1 MRRRISCSSSSALFS
16 FFFLLSWPA
25 CSVSS
30 GEDTLSPDRP
40 LLDDGATALVSSGGR
55 FRLGFFSP
63 NGSTNR
69 YVGIWYNKISIQTVV
84 WVANRRQP
92 IATLSG
98 NLSLTNNGILI
109 ITGEDNSTAIWSSGS
124 PASGL
129 RNPVARILDD
139 GNFVVVEEAG
149 SNDDDPNSF
158 AWQSFDFPSD
168 TFLPGM
174 VLRQK
179 QLRTGAILN
188 INFTAWMSSTDP
200 APGQYTLGLNVQGDP
215 QVFIWRGTQPF
226 WRGGPWNGRWFSGI
240 PEVAENASWLIN
252 VNVEQNINQIS
263 YSAINQSSV
272 IVREIMDSSGHIQIL
287 VWIEAEQRWSVCWDI
302 PKDPCDLMSSCGPN
316 TYCSSN
322 TSPQCACLPAFHPR
336 NQRNWDLWDWS
347 DGCTRTTPLDCQNN
361 TDGFFTLSGTKL
373 PDTSRSTVNANLSL
387 VECRALCFSNC
398 SCRAYAPSNISGIE
412 SGCLIW
418 TDDLTDI
425 KVYRSGLGQDLYVRL
440 AAADLASAI
449 SEALR
454 SHSNRNILMI
464 VLLPLAILFLASV
477 AYSIW
482 RWKKRSSHIDY
493 EAEEKDMELPLFD
506 LNTIKDATD
515 GFSTYNKLGQGGF
528 GPVYKGKLGEDQQI
542 AVKRLSKT
550 SSQGVDEFKNEITLI
565 AKLQHRN
572 LVKLL
577 GCCIQGGERLLIY
590 EYMFNGSLDT
600 FLFGYLNFS
609 VKLKLYYWI
618 GERGPSGELD
628 LNRVYS
634 RVREAKPRMP
644 ELESA
649 SKQIAARSSEPEGS
663 ERQNTIEGT
672 LQRELEGRI
681 NWRSKTRWRPCDSE
695 GSEIGSA
702 MEAEHSRGHV
712 RHGEDTLSPDRPLL
726 DDGATA
732 LVSSGGRF
740 RLGFFSPN
748 GSTNRYVGI
757 WYNNISIQTVVWV
770 ANRRQPI
777 TARSGNLSLTRNG
790 TLILT
795 GEDTSTLSWS
805 SESPNSALRNPVARL
820 LDDGNLVVQEVDS
833 NGNDPN
839 SFAWQ
844 SFDFPTDT
852 LLPGMVLGQKQ
863 LRTGAIL
870 NINLTA
876 WMSSTDPAPGQYTL
890 GLNVQGDPQIFIWTG
905 TQPFWRGG
913 PWNGLWFSGIPE
925 VTEKASWLINV
936 NVEQNINQVSYSAI
950 NQSSV
955 ILREIMDSSGHIQ
968 LLVWIEAEQRW
979 SDSWDIPKDPC
990 DLMSSCGPNSYC
1002 SSNTSPQCACLPAFH
1017 PRNQRNWDLWDW
1029 VDGCMRTTPL
1039 DCLNNTDGFFT
1050 LSGTK
1055 LPDTSRSTVNANLS
1069 LVECRALCF
1078 SNCSCRAYAPSN
1090 ISGIESGCLIW
1101 TDDLTDIKVYRS
1113 GLGQDLYVRSAAADL
1128 ASAIS
1133 EALRSHSN
1141 RNILMIVLLPLA
1153 ILFLASVAYSIW
1165 RWKKR
1170 SSHIDYEAEE
1180 KDMELPLFDLNTIK
1194 DATDDFSTDNKL
1206 GQGGFGPVYKGK
1218 LGEDQQIA
1226 VKRLSKTSSQ
1236 GVDEFKNEITLI
1248 AKLQHRNLVKLLGC
1262 CIQGGERLLIYEYMF
1277 NGSLDKFLFGEAQT
1291 VLLDWRARY
1300 NIILGVARGLLYLHH
1315 DSRLRIVHRDLKAS
1329 NILLDKDMNPKISD
1343 FGPSGELDLNR
1354 VYSRV
1359 RKAKPRMSELES
1371 ASKQIAARSSEPED
1385 FERAQRLDQLW
1396 RQSIAEGVRNNEGL
1410 EVGFVAYLCEPQ
1422 SGTGGLL
1429 RSGRRRAGICL
1440 KVNSGEVIGDRSLRE
1455 VERDRR
1461 GIELIVRLNVF
1472 QLRKYGAKTERESMA
1487 KTVSESNTNTNKES
1501 IVETARESSTETNKE
1516 SMVKIARDSSAET
1529 NKKFMVETARKSGVK
1544 TNKEYVA
1551 KTTRESDAEMEKES
1565 VAKTERKLGAETNK
1579 EYVDHHLK
1587 DKHEGI

>member
-98 NLSLTNNGILI
+98 NLSLTNNGTLI

-600 FLFGYLNFS
+600 FLFG
-609 VKLKLYYWI
+609 
-618 GERGPSGELD
+618 
-628 LNRVYS
+628 
-634 RVREAKPRMP
+634 
-644 ELESA
+644 
-649 SKQIAARSSEPEGS
+649 
-663 ERQNTIEGT
+663 
-672 LQRELEGRI
+672 
-681 NWRSKTRWRPCDSE
+681 
-695 GSEIGSA
+695 
-702 MEAEHSRGHV
+702 
-712 RHGEDTLSPDRPLL
+712 
-726 DDGATA
+726 
-732 LVSSGGRF
+732 
-740 RLGFFSPN
+740 
-748 GSTNRYVGI
+748 
-757 WYNNISIQTVVWV
+757 
-770 ANRRQPI
+770 
-777 TARSGNLSLTRNG
+777 
-790 TLILT
+790 
-795 GEDTSTLSWS
+795 
-805 SESPNSALRNPVARL
+805 
-820 LDDGNLVVQEVDS
+820 
-833 NGNDPN
+833 
-839 SFAWQ
+839 
-844 SFDFPTDT
+844 
-852 LLPGMVLGQKQ
+852 
-863 LRTGAIL
+863 
-870 NINLTA
+870 
-876 WMSSTDPAPGQYTL
+876 
-890 GLNVQGDPQIFIWTG
+890 
-905 TQPFWRGG
+905 
-913 PWNGLWFSGIPE
+913 
-925 VTEKASWLINV
+925 
-936 NVEQNINQVSYSAI
+936 
-950 NQSSV
+950 
-955 ILREIMDSSGHIQ
+955 
-968 LLVWIEAEQRW
+968 
-979 SDSWDIPKDPC
+979 
-990 DLMSSCGPNSYC
+990 
-1002 SSNTSPQCACLPAFH
+1002 
-1017 PRNQRNWDLWDW
+1017 
-1029 VDGCMRTTPL
+1029 
-1039 DCLNNTDGFFT
+1039 
-1050 LSGTK
+1050 
-1055 LPDTSRSTVNANLS
+1055 
-1069 LVECRALCF
+1069 
-1078 SNCSCRAYAPSN
+1078 
-1090 ISGIESGCLIW
+1090 
-1101 TDDLTDIKVYRS
+1101 
-1113 GLGQDLYVRSAAADL
+1113 
-1128 ASAIS
+1128 
-1133 EALRSHSN
+1133 
-1141 RNILMIVLLPLA
+1141 
-1153 ILFLASVAYSIW
+1153 
-1165 RWKKR
+1165 
-1170 SSHIDYEAEE
+1170 
-1180 KDMELPLFDLNTIK
+1180 
-1194 DATDDFSTDNKL
+1194 
-1206 GQGGFGPVYKGK
+1206 
-1218 LGEDQQIA
+1218 
-1226 VKRLSKTSSQ
+1226 
-1236 GVDEFKNEITLI
+1236 
-1248 AKLQHRNLVKLLGC
+1248 
-1262 CIQGGERLLIYEYMF
+1262 
-1277 NGSLDKFLFGEAQT
+1277 EAQT

-1343 FGPSGELDLNR
+1343 FGMARIFGGEESESITKRVVGTYGYMSPEYIINGIFSIKSDVFSFGVIVLEIISGKRNRDADQSMEQLNLLGNLWIKWKEGKYIDLVDKNFSHLLSENQILRCIKVGLLCVQKKPEDRPTMSSVLAMLVSVDNISLLPEPKQPGFFIARPSSVSSDVNIR
-1354 VYSRV
+1354 
-1359 RKAKPRMSELES
+1359 ELES
-1371 ASKQIAARSSEPED
+1371 VNQVSITEIA
-1385 FERAQRLDQLW
+1385 
-1396 RQSIAEGVRNNEGL
+1396 
-1410 EVGFVAYLCEPQ
+1410 
-1422 SGTGGLL
+1422 
-1429 RSGRRRAGICL
+1429 GR
-1440 KVNSGEVIGDRSLRE
+1440 
-1455 VERDRR
+1455 
-1461 GIELIVRLNVF
+1461 
-1472 QLRKYGAKTERESMA
+1472 
-1487 KTVSESNTNTNKES
+1487 
-1501 IVETARESSTETNKE
+1501 
-1516 SMVKIARDSSAET
+1516 
-1529 NKKFMVETARKSGVK
+1529 
-1544 TNKEYVA
+1544 
-1551 KTTRESDAEMEKES
+1551 
-1565 VAKTERKLGAETNK
+1565 
-1579 EYVDHHLK
+1579 
-1587 DKHEGI
+1587 